1 MGSAGSVELTVN
13 TSSRALQEERVHSP
27 SHTEDEDITINTL
40 QIKDFALPGASE
52 SALQSVLG
60 PDAAAG
66 LVPLAPSTP
75 TTPRPSS
82 HRAAPGSPRGAPP
95 PPPPQS
101 QSSQQQQHEQHE
113 QQLPQ
118 QQPQP
123 LPLLGAPTTP
133 RATHARSL
141 SGGLREPSPNASTS
155 GGLGLGPT
163 ALVIPPLPPPVPP
176 PPEINTLF
184 MAVDG
189 VREAWENHL
198 QVSLRCLEDSDKTMI
213 KALSDMVATC
223 VQTLAEIRG
232 IRAGVKRESQR
243 VRNGFVKARERVAE
257 AKQALEET
265 QQREFKKNL
274 FTFERASDRKERK
287 IHSAQRR
294 YEGAMSDLQDARDRY
309 ADYQLFYKKEAAR
322 VVRVYDRLKH
332 HQHLFLVSLYS
343 RLVFWRRRLADKL
356 AELADRSRQHIALVD
371 VHTDVHSFIEA
382 NRSGLLAPHESQS
395 TGL

>member
-1 MGSAGSVELTVN
+1 MVN
-13 TSSRALQEERVHSP
+13 TSSRAIQEERAHSP

-40 QIKDFALPGASE
+40 QIKDFTLPGASG

-60 PDAAAG
+60 PGLGPAAAVVS
-66 LVPLAPSTP
+66 LVPTTP

-82 HRAAPGSPRGAPP
+82 PRAAPGSPRGAPP
-95 PPPPQS
+95 LPPQLPPPPQ
-101 QSSQQQQHEQHE
+101 QQQQR
-113 QQLPQ
+113 
-118 QQPQP
+118 QQPGTGP
-123 LPLLGAPTTP
+123 VSVSPPTTP
-133 RATHARSL
+133 RAGHAQYL
-141 SGGLREPSPNASTS
+141 SGELSEPSPNANALA
-155 GGLGLGPT
+155 GFGIGP
-163 ALVIPPLPPPVPP
+163 AALPPPPP
-176 PPEINTLF
+176 PVQPAPEVNTLF

-189 VREAWENHL
+189 VRESWENHL

-294 YEGAMSDLQDARDRY
+294 YEGAMADLQDARDKY

-356 AELADRSRQHIALVD
+356 AELADRSRQHIAVVD
-371 VHTDVHSFIEA
+371 VHADVHSFIEA